1 MERLIRNISC
11 KAAKK
16 ATRVLGAFVLLLA
29 TTSPC
34 MLGQAQAPFSNAAQP
49 IAVPLSHL
57 YWHFLILQNHL
68 DRVAAAH
75 EQRGEDGSALRT
87 YYQKGLGF
95 TDAQFAPVRDAGL
108 RLEPQL
114 KAIDAEVK
122 AVIDADHAR
131 HPRVLASPK
140 DLPPVPPELLEL
152 QRKREQ
158 TIEYEVQSLKLALG
172 AQQTAKLETFLTQ
185 EFARNVTAQRVSLP
199 RPHDPTRHTVPPF
212 PQQDEV
218 QK

>member
-1 MERLIRNISC
+1 MERLIRNIFF

-16 ATRVLGAFVLLLA
+16 ATRVLGAFVLLVA

-34 MLGQAQAPFSNAAQP
+34 MLGQTPASSSNAVQP

-68 DRVAAAH
+68 DRVAAVH
-75 EQRGEDGSALRT
+75 EQQGEDGSALRN
-87 YYQKGLGF
+87 YYQKRLGF
-95 TDAQFAPVRDAGL
+95 TDVQFVPVRDAGL

-122 AVIDADHAR
+122 AIIDADHAR

-140 DLPPVPPELLEL
+140 DLPPVPPELAEL

-158 TIEYEVQSLKLALG
+158 TIEHEVQSLKLALG
-172 AQQTAKLETFLTQ
+172 AQRTTKLETFLTQ
-185 EFARNVTAQRVSLP
+185 EFARNVTAQRVNLP
-199 RPHDPTRHTVPPF
+199 RPHDPTQHPVPPF